1 MSSLCRSLGLAL
13 LGLLLGTAVWAAP
26 SVPGPEATS
35 QQVVIDTQQSNVSH
49 LALQVMHPNVVLQ
62 QLVSPP
68 LLDRLARLAPEPVK
82 VLRALQ
88 AAPISELALSGLV
101 EDADVVM
108 AVRLPEAREQ
118 LARIASGNFTAD
130 DVANL
135 GGAELAA
142 LIKPDSARWQ
152 VTPNVAPGIHK
163 LGDVA
168 FIAAVDD
175 QLLLGD
181 SQKVVEAALQRVF
194 LPGGRIFQAP
204 ERQHDIWLRLEG
216 QMSYALDGQ
225 ENFVQEPAFQ
235 ELFIHRTS
243 EGWRFASN
251 CQLPE
256 NVRSRIRM
264 KAVSPKLLR
273 FYGDREPFLFG
284 AFHLGFLD
292 VLRMFR
298 VRNGQ
303 PLDLKE
309 LLDGYALED
318 SEGLSFAVGAPA
330 RIMGLEVPGLTVAL
344 HGRDQ
349 VLAEIMNTLINTVGG
364 NWTARQIP
372 GWDEVRVSEMA
383 GSLPLPAT
391 LLAAQNGDMLVAGLM
406 APEALLQS
414 GEVVHLAPEQFLQ
427 APGFF
432 SYVGVQNLWQRL
444 SRLLGRGSPLR
455 MLLGLDGRLSPDM
468 LQKLDRLLML
478 QPPVKRLM
486 AWNDGVSWL
495 NVEGALAEDPQQ
507 QEFMPALCD
516 LVESIVAEQDKKQD
530 VVPRKP

>member
-1 MSSLCRSLGLAL
+1 MTSLCRSLGLAL
-13 LGLLLGTAVWAAP
+13 LGMLLSAAVWAAP
-26 SVPGPEATS
+26 SVPGTGDIVP
-35 QQVVIDTQQSNVSH
+35 QVVIDTQQSKVSH

-62 QLVSPP
+62 QLISP
-68 LLDRLARLAPEPVK
+68 LLLNHLERLAPEPVK
-82 VLRALQ
+82 VIRALQ
-88 AAPISELALSGLV
+88 AAPVSELALSGLV

-118 LARIASGNFTAD
+118 LARIASGDFTAD

-142 LIKPDSARWQ
+142 LIKPGSARWQ
-152 VTPNVAPGIHK
+152 VTPNVAPGVHR
-163 LGDVA
+163 LDEGT
-168 FIAAVDD
+168 FIAAVGD

-181 SQKVVEAALQRVF
+181 SQKAVETALQKAL
-194 LPGGRIFQAP
+194 LPGGQILQEP

-216 QMSYALDGQ
+216 QLSYALDGQ
-225 ENFVQEPAFQ
+225 ENFVQEPVSQ
-235 ELFIHRTS
+235 EFFAQRTS

-298 VRNGQ
+298 VRDGQ
-303 PLDLKE
+303 PLDVKE
-309 LLDGYALED
+309 LLGGYTLED
-318 SEGLSFAVGAPA
+318 FEGLSFAVGAPA
-330 RIMGLEVPGLTVAL
+330 RIIGLEVPGLTVVL
-344 HGRDQ
+344 NGREQ
-349 VLAEIMNTLINTVGG
+349 VLAEIMNALINAVGG

-383 GSLPLPAT
+383 GSLPVPAT
-391 LLAAQNGDMLVAGLM
+391 LLAARNGDILVAGLM

-414 GEVVHLAPEQFLQ
+414 GEVTHLAPEQFLQ

-444 SRLLGRGSPLR
+444 SRLLGLGSPLR

-516 LVESIVAEQDKKQD
+516 LLESIVAEQEKKEKA
-530 VVPRKP
+530 VPKKP

>member
-1 MSSLCRSLGLAL
+1 MTSLFRSLKLAL
-13 LGLLLGTAVWAAP
+13 LSLLLSVAVWAAP
-26 SVPGPEATS
+26 SVPGPETAS
-35 QQVVIDTQQSNVSH
+35 QQVVIDIQQSKVSH

-62 QLVSPP
+62 QLVSPL
-68 LLDRLARLAPEPVK
+68 LLDRLARLAPEAVK

-88 AAPISELALSGLV
+88 AAPVSELSLSGLV

-142 LIKPDSARWQ
+142 LVKPDSDRWQ

-163 LGDVA
+163 LDNAV
-168 FIAAVDD
+168 FIAAAGD

-181 SQKVVEAALQRVF
+181 SQKAVEAALQRVF

-216 QMSYALDGQ
+216 QMSYALDEQ

-298 VRNGQ
+298 VRDGQ

-318 SEGLSFAVGAPA
+318 FEGLSFAVGAPA

-391 LLAAQNGDMLVAGLM
+391 LLAARNGDMLVAGLM

-444 SRLLGRGSPLR
+444 SRLLGRGS
-455 MLLGLDGRLSPDM
+455 
-468 LQKLDRLLML
+468 
-478 QPPVKRLM
+478 
-486 AWNDGVSWL
+486 
-495 NVEGALAEDPQQ
+495 
-507 QEFMPALCD
+507 
-516 LVESIVAEQDKKQD
+516 
-530 VVPRKP
+530 